1 MSFICPVLRHLPG
14 DLFRIKKKASL
25 YGQLRDRF
33 VQPILDSHFQ
43 DGDEDGGITR
53 TSSFISAYIAVIR
66 NLQDETTKKHVNG

>member
-1 MSFICPVLRHLPG
+1 MSIICPVLRHLPG

-43 DGDEDGGITR
+43 DCDEDGVD
-53 TSSFISAYIAVIR
+53 SFISAYIAVIR